1 MSDIASGILLSQ
13 RPKREG
19 SGEHHCACCLFTISI
34 STSIKAREE
43 HTQLPRYSRV
53 LFCAVLLVVVFH
65 CGAFPPFLA
74 AEKCSRPGRR

>member
-1 MSDIASGILLSQ
+1 MSDIAPGILLSQ

-19 SGEHHCACCLFTISI
+19 SGEHHCACCLSTI
-34 STSIKAREE
+34 STSTSIELREA
-43 HTQLPRYSRV
+43 HTQLSSYTRV
-53 LFCAVLLVVVFH
+53 IFCLVAVFL